1 MKKDST
7 SRKLRTLKLNRETL
21 HALGSSKLPAVAGG
35 ISRLCEGTA
44 ACTESCG
51 AGSCAPSCGGGFSCL
66 C

>member
-1 MKKDST
+1 MKKDSP

-21 HALGSSKLPAVAGG
+21 RSLSSSQLQVLAGG
-35 ISRLCEGTA
+35 VSRLCEGTA

-51 AGSCAPSCGGGFSCL
+51 AGSCAPSCGGAYSCL